1 MRAKYL
7 FFILVISLLM
17 VGACKQETVKPTT
30 TPSTNNQR
38 VVMPIDQ
45 ETISTQKQVE
55 TPETNQE
62 IMQKPPTSAKQ
73 EITSYTV
80 KADDYML
87 DPKVITV
94 KKGDILKITFQVSK
108 DNVYYGGLDFR
119 SKYFNTGKVLPGQVK
134 EITLVPDQSFSY
146 TSYWPSSGVEKATG
160 QINVI

>member
-1 MRAKYL
+1 MKAKYL
-7 FFILVISLLM
+7 FLILVISLLI

-30 TPSTNNQR
+30 TPSTNNQKI
-38 VVMPIDQ
+38 VIPIDQ
-45 ETISTQKQVE
+45 EITSTQKQVE
-55 TPETNQE
+55 TPQTNEE
-62 IMQKPPTSAKQ
+62 ITQTPPTVTEPK
-73 EITSYTV
+73 ITSYTV

-119 SKYFNTGKVLPGQVK
+119 SDYFNTGKVIPGGIK
-134 EITLVPDQSFSY
+134 EITLTPDQSFSY
-146 TSYWPSSGVEKATG
+146 TSYWPSSGVQKATG